1 MEISVAGSG
10 SLARSVGVKDT
21 PLTIFFFVCRACGEM
36 HDPGKC
42 PMEEFYNM
50 IRQWYVPN
58 KHAGMLPEKAE
69 KMLN

>member
-10 SLARSVGVKDT
+10 SLARNVGADDT
-21 PLTIFFFVCRACGEM
+21 PLKNVFFACRACGEM

-50 IRQWYVPN
+50 IRQWYVLT